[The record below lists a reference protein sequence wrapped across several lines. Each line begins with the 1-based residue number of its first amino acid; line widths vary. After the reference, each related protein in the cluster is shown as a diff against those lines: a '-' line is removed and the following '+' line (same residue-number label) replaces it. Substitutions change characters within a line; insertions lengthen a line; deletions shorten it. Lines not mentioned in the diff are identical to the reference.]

1 MMARRLAL
9 IAAGAF
15 SVSVLM
21 AGPVHAVCD
30 PYCSQY
36 SNKSGLERGV
46 TRANSVADTHG
57 KQGREKAAENPGN
70 YKPTDETV
78 GSTEEDTGSTVGDT
92 GDTTQGD
99 TGETAPGP
107 CSGC

>member
-1 MMARRLAL
+1 MARRLAL

-15 SVSVLM
+15 SVSVMM

-36 SNKSGLERGV
+36 SNKNGLERGV

-57 KQGREKAAENPGN
+57 RQGRDKATENPGN

-78 GSTEEDTGSTVGDT
+78 GSSEEDTGSTVGDT